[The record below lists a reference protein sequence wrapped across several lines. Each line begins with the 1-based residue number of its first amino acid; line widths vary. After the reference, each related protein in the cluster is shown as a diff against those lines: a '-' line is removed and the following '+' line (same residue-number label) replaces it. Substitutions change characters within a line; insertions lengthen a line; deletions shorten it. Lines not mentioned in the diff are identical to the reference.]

1 MDYSRTLNI
10 LDKRRLNFGEEN
22 LKTFFENLC
31 SEDIKKAV
39 GLLDDSKL
47 SFTCLFILQPIIKKF
62 SLNTMLNLRN
72 KLALEIMDEVLTDV
86 KFHGD
91 ENLLNIYIQ
100 KVNSV
105 LIWILDTGSLDD
117 GLSDEFDKVLDT
129 CAILLL
135 KVYKDKSRLP
145 LIAELI
151 FSRHRKS
158 RLIHDLVWAFL
169 EARDPGSLMLIA
181 SRLRSIHETDISLAR
196 KLLNFIPD
204 IDEQNDNTEKQYMA
218 FLKWLEENSL
228 FLLYKGESLQQTNLP
243 RPYEIVYEGKY
254 LCKNVSIDSGEIMS
268 DLLQDELALINKF
281 RILDLNTK
289 IMLSNF
295 SFTLHKKD
303 LEAWNQWLHSP
314 IDTQISTITGG
325 I

>member
-1 MDYSRTLNI
+1 MAVALLN
-10 LDKRRLNFGEEN
+10 
-22 LKTFFENLC
+22 
-31 SEDIKKAV
+31 
-39 GLLDDSKL
+39 DSQL
-47 SFTCLFILQPIIKKF
+47 SFTCLFILHPIIKKF

-105 LIWILDTGSLDD
+105 LIWILDTGSLND
-117 GLSDEFDKVLDT
+117 GLSDEFDEVLDI

-151 FSRHRKS
+151 FARHRKS
-158 RLIHDLVWAFL
+158 HLIHDLVWAFL

-181 SRLRSIHETDISLAR
+181 SRLRSIHEADIHLAQ
-196 KLLNFIPD
+196 KLLNFIPGM
-204 IDEQNDNTEKQYMA
+204 DEQNDNTEKQYMA

-228 FLLYKGESLQQTNLP
+228 FLLYKGESFQQTNRP
-243 RPYEIVYEGKY
+243 KPYEIVYEGKY
-254 LCKNVSIDSGEIMS
+254 LCRNVSIDSGEIMS
-268 DLLQDELALINKF
+268 DLLQDELALINAF
-281 RILDLNTK
+281 NMLDLNTK
-289 IMLSNF
+289 ILLSNF
-295 SFTLHKKD
+295 SFTLHKND
-303 LEAWNQWLHSP
+303 LDAWSQWLHSP
-314 IDTQISTITGG
+314 IDTQISMTIGG
-325 I
+325 V